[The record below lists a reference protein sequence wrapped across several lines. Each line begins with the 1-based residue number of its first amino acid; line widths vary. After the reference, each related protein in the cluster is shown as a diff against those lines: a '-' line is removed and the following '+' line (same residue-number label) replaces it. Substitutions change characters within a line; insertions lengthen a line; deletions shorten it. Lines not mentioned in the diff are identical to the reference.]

1 MLNLLSSSPS
11 KTAGAVVDSTAP
23 GGDSPLTARAGGTT
37 GDGSGEVRG
46 TPAGRAF
53 AGLFAAALAEGG
65 KARTAP
71 GTGNGLPVP
80 ALQVR
85 EIGAGMQLLTPAGT
99 DLPREDALFAFAVS
113 QGLDAALVAS
123 ILWPAAGAQDPG
135 QLIDGAAIKDRL
147 IEGTVGDAAAAVAAL
162 LAGVATGQVTV
173 ADGAK
178 AGASLIN
185 GLTSSGEGAGKAAGS
200 DTARLAVAAEA
211 LLGDTTTSAVAGAW
225 TAASQLAAAPAVAA
239 QALAGA
245 GSGADNAAPGRAA
258 GSGIRPDVGGM
269 TWLASELYKVLP
281 PAGSVAGAAGSAS
294 TAASGSAS
302 ANHAAG
308 LTGSPVPGSSAGSAP
323 GLDFRAL
330 LSGLPGEG
338 AKVGQE
344 GAQPDGTARVPA
356 STSAGSGA
364 VGGAVGGAAG
374 AATSAA
380 STAAMSISVEPLPAG
395 PAGPFGGDRSVIA
408 PAGRVFPAGFGET
421 AGASSQNPDGQAG
434 SAARDSAA
442 VLGRHAAIDPALSGG
457 SILRG
462 AEGAMARALAAVPA
476 QWVLGTGAER
486 SGGAQGP
493 ALREG
498 DPDASFGEALGE
510 VGLDHAAVGHH
521 RAAAPSRDGV
531 FRDMLDLTQDLA
543 DAARDRSEDSELAKL
558 SRKVSDG
565 IAQRMV
571 TALANDNWK
580 VRLDLKPAH
589 LGKVSVDM
597 TVVQGQIEAVFDASN
612 PAARALIADGL
623 DRLRQDLQRSGMNV
637 AFLSMNSGS
646 GGGHAGKS
654 TSQQRDDTV
663 KQSGKTE
670 IERVQAGPMTNR
682 IKTVDGLDVLV

>member
-23 GGDSPLTARAGGTT
+23 GGDSPLAARAGGTT
-37 GDGSGEVRG
+37 GDGSGEVRA

-80 ALQVR
+80 ALQVS

-135 QLIDGAAIKDRL
+135 QLIDGTAIKDRL

-185 GLTSSGEGAGKAAGS
+185 GLASSGEGAGKAAGS
-200 DTARLAVAAEA
+200 DTARLSVAAEA

-225 TAASQLAAAPAVAA
+225 AAASQLAAAPAVAA

-302 ANHAAG
+302 ANHAG
-308 LTGSPVPGSSAGSAP
+308 GVTGSPVPGSSAGSAP

-356 STSAGSGA
+356 STSVGSGA
-364 VGGAVGGAAG
+364 SGT
-374 AATSAA
+374 AATAA
-380 STAAMSISVEPLPAG
+380 ASISVEPLPAG
-395 PAGPFGGDRSVIA
+395 QTSPFGGDRSAIA
-408 PAGRVFPAGFGET
+408 QAGRIFAAGFGEN
-421 AGASSQNPDGQAG
+421 AGASPQNPDGQAG
-434 SAARDSAA
+434 SVARDSAA

-486 SGGAQGP
+486 SGGAQGGAQGP
-493 ALREG
+493 ALRED

-521 RAAAPSRDGV
+521 RAAAPPRDGV

-571 TALANDNWK
+571 TSLANDNWK

-589 LGKVSVDM
+589 LGQVSVDM